1 MVILCVNNMKKVVYV
16 LSMLIITAP
25 AIAETEP
32 VMDKT
37 RTLTTASYVE
47 EGINTALSTYDSN
60 TNPNGKFIESGS
72 GAVVTGVNASNGTV
86 TVTKS
91 EVTIPVGNSSSNVR
105 ASIWLQ

>member
-1 MVILCVNNMKKVVYV
+1 MKKVVCV
-16 LSMLIITAP
+16 LSMLMFVTQVFADN
-25 AIAETEP
+25 EP

-47 EGINTALSTYDSN
+47 EGINTALSTYDST
-60 TNPNGKFIESGS
+60 TNPNGKFFESGS
-72 GAVVTGVNASNGTV
+72 GTVVTNVAASNGTV

-91 EVTIPVGNSSSNVR
+91 EVTIPVGNSSSDVR